1 MKNTARIVLCALL
14 LASLPALAQNW
25 PQRPVRFIVPLGPGS
40 GADITARLLS
50 DSLSKLW
57 GQSVVVENRPGA
69 DGVIGINTVLNARD
83 DHVLFFG
90 PTSSI
95 AGHPYVLDKVP
106 YDPGQLLPIAR
117 VTNTVVCLAAP
128 SSMPVK
134 SLKDLVDIAQKQ
146 PGKLNWATIT
156 PMTDIILAGFAKKQ
170 NLDMAKVNY
179 KDAVSAVNDLAQERI
194 HFYSAACAIVRGQAQ
209 AGRIRLLAVQNK
221 TRAPSLPDLPTAAE
235 AGFPTLTFD
244 GLVGIIA
251 ARNAAPPDA
260 ARERIASDVRKV
272 VSDPQIREKL
282 VSTVQIVAPGDG
294 AEFAAA
300 MQEQADILAD
310 FAKALDMKKN

>member
-1 MKNTARIVLCALL
+1 MPRLLSLFVLLVLCG
-14 LASLPALAQNW
+14 SALAQSW

-50 DSLSKLW
+50 DPLSKLW
-57 GQSVVVENRPGA
+57 GQPVVVENRPGA
-69 DGVIGINTVLNARD
+69 DGVIGINAVLNAKD

-95 AGHPYVLDKVP
+95 AGHPYVLDKIP
-106 YDPGQLLPIAR
+106 YDPGQLLPVAR

-128 SSMPVK
+128 ASMPVK

-156 PMTDIILAGFAKKQ
+156 PMTDIVVAGFAKKQ

-194 HFYSAACAIVRGQAQ
+194 HFYSAACAIVRAQAQ

-221 TRAPSLPDLPTAAE
+221 TRAPSLPDLPTAQE

-251 ARNAAPPDA
+251 ARNSAPPDA
-260 ARERIASDVRKV
+260 ARVRIATDVRNV
-272 VSDPQIREKL
+272 VADAQIREKL
-282 VSTVQIVAPGDG
+282 VNTVQIIAPGNG

-310 FAKALDMKKN
+310 FAKTLGMKRN